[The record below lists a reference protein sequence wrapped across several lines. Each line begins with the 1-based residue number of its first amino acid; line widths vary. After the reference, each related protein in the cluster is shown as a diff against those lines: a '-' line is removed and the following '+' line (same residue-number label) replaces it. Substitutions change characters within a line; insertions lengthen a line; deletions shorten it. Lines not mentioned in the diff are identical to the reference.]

1 MELIMQPTFS
11 TCGQVC
17 IAMIAGKSVEEVIKD
32 MKTDGATSIG
42 QLIEML
48 DFYGIGHAEKNKRI
62 SKKNLL
68 FIVTSL
74 ITLLLVGCSD
84 KTPQVSDVEITSP
97 DNAAYVSDQ
106 NDCVFAE
113 DITEILSD
121 IYAEAA
127 NTNTLGSLDTMRRM
141 IVRLGENGYVAA
153 DSGNQVDMAGAE
165 QAIAFCKAVDKKE
178 DAELTMIVT
187 TGAGF
192 HKYDL
197 KTRDGH
203 VNIIREYYQYDQSGH
218 LQKKNEADYLA
229 DLWQYTE
236 EGYLIF
242 GGSYFSDENYVLTL
256 SDASEHTALRI
267 LPLDEKCREL
277 NRKYILPVG
286 YERNN
291 IFLTDWNEENFG
303 DLDFYDIFDY
313 FYPVLYKQ
321 PIPYTANDNL
331 GMESVYEIPEDVFEN
346 VIMEHFKIDKEMLRS
361 KTTYIAGH
369 AAYEYRP
376 RGFYEA
382 EYPDIPYPEVVG
394 CTENQDGTITL
405 VINAVYP
412 NENTSRTYSH
422 KTVIRPLNGDS
433 FQYVSNQMILPEDG
447 YETWWHSNRLTE
459 EEREN
464 YYSQESSEEESEAKS
479 EESLWY
485 LPHAE
490 NCLLTEAEKDELKN
504 TALTA
509 AEQAKEVYKDIEI
522 IGETSYG
529 SDIKEFTKGQCRE
542 VVALLGRAG
551 YVSVTEDTN
560 MENYEQI
567 EDFYAAYKE
576 KRDAMV
582 TVYNVNRD
590 GLVGAITFIYRN
602 NKLQTYYVGIGWQ
615 EGGIPK
621 IKNTLVS
628 DIAEINLTEKGYFI
642 YAYED
647 LLVHSSLRQYWRI
660 KPLSDKCREL
670 TAKYIY
676 GLSYVNYNVLVTDWD
691 SSNVEDILMPCMFE
705 DIYRIHTG
713 ENLKTENWKI
723 SADTYEKIM
732 TTYFPVSVEQLRE
745 KCGYDEKSGC
755 YEYEMIFSSPYPPFG
770 EVVDYT
776 KNPDGSI
783 TLIVDG
789 VWADYNTD
797 LAFTNTIV
805 VQPFADGTFRYL
817 SNSIEQ
823 KELDIPRIARYTHDR

>member
-1 MELIMQPTFS
+1 
-11 TCGQVC
+11 
-17 IAMIAGKSVEEVIKD
+17 
-32 MKTDGATSIG
+32 
-42 QLIEML
+42 ML
-48 DFYGIGHAEKNKRI
+48 WKRI
-62 SKKNLL
+62 NKNRKNLL

-74 ITLLLVGCSD
+74 ITLLLAGCSD

-141 IVRLGENGYVAA
+141 VVRLGENGYVAV

-178 DAELTMIVT
+178 DAELTMIVI

-197 KTRDGH
+197 KTWDGH

-291 IFLTDWNEENFG
+291 IFLADWNEENFG

-321 PIPYTANDNL
+321 LIPYTANDNL

-394 CTENQDGTITL
+394 YTENQDGTITL

-464 YYSQESSEEESEAKS
+464 YYSQEK
-479 EESLWY
+479 
-485 LPHAE
+485 
-490 NCLLTEAEKDELKN
+490 
-504 TALTA
+504 
-509 AEQAKEVYKDIEI
+509 
-522 IGETSYG
+522 
-529 SDIKEFTKGQCRE
+529 
-542 VVALLGRAG
+542 
-551 YVSVTEDTN
+551 
-560 MENYEQI
+560 
-567 EDFYAAYKE
+567 
-576 KRDAMV
+576 
-582 TVYNVNRD
+582 NRD

-723 SADTYEKIM
+723 PADTYEKIM